1 MEAGSVTRYAA
12 TVLALSLATLGLSPD
27 ANAQDVGE
35 SSFDRVWGRATLYEN
50 KDAGILQKFV
60 LSGRLQADFALFE
73 ANRGD
78 FDDIQ
83 WRRFRFGGKLF
94 LSKDVVAHAEVDID
108 LNEWGSNDSYEGL
121 TDAYIGW
128 YPGERFS
135 IKVGKQSAGFTL
147 DGATSSTK
155 LLTMERSVVA
165 DNIWFSTEYF
175 TGATGFG
182 KSRGWNYKLGAF
194 SASGDKEFGKFDSGW
209 FALASLGRDVS
220 DNVNLRLDYVYNDPD
235 YAGNVGTANLQN
247 VLSFVSHIGKGK
259 AGIRTDLSFAK
270 GIATQ
275 SDLLG
280 LQLMPFWSFDD
291 TWQVVFRYA
300 MVHSTDGAGAKL
312 GRYPRKV
319 SSGKYED
326 VHDFFLGLNCF
337 LYGHKLKWQSGLE
350 YDYGKDEAGT
360 GADYKGWGL
369 STGLRVSW

>member
-1 MEAGSVTRYAA
+1 MTCHTLRILV
-12 TVLALSLATLGLSPD
+12 LSLALQGLSAN
-27 ANAQDVGE
+27 ANAQDAGE
-35 SSFDRVWGRATLYEN
+35 SSFDRVWSHATLYEN
-50 KDAGILQKFV
+50 RDAGFVQKFA
-60 LSGRLQADFALFE
+60 LSGRLQIDGVLFE
-73 ANRGD
+73 ADEGD
-78 FDDIQ
+78 FDDAA
-83 WRRFRFGGKLF
+83 WRRFRIGGKLF
-94 LSKDVVAHAEVDID
+94 LSQDFVVHAEVDID

-121 TDAYIGW
+121 TDSYIGW
-128 YPGERFS
+128 YPDKAFAV
-135 IKVGKQSAGFTL
+135 KVGKQSAGFTL

-194 SASGDKEFGKFDSGW
+194 SSSGDKEFGTFDSGW

-220 DNVNLRLDYVYNDPD
+220 ENVNLRLDYVYNDPD
-235 YAGNVGTANLQN
+235 YSGDVGTANLKN
-247 VLSFVSHIGKGK
+247 VFSFVTHIEKGK
-259 AGIRTDLSFAK
+259 AGLWTDLSFAQ
-270 GIATQ
+270 GIAAQ

-280 LQLMPFWSFDD
+280 LQLMPFWSFND

-300 MVHSTDGAGAKL
+300 MVHSADGAGAKL
-312 GRYPRKV
+312 GRYPRKIFG
-319 SSGKYED
+319 GKFED

-350 YDYGKDEAGT
+350 YNYGMNEAAT
-360 GADYKGWGL
+360 EADYRGWGL